1 MTFDGW
7 GFDAGWHLSQPTGF
21 VGYIL
26 LILYSLFAV
35 GILAGT
41 RADWFRLR
49 AGQWLLVI
57 LLAAAG
63 VLAAETLIVRFPA
76 DILPP
81 PGVPVEPLRPGLAL
95 LALVPAFLAGG
106 WLGIGPALVV
116 GFLTGL
122 TRAGFETYVAYTAFE
137 YAFLAAMVAG
147 AVRQNYTGWLM
158 AALRRPAIA
167 GPVVGLFLALFLFLS
182 YFAYSE
188 TAGLAA
194 IDYVV
199 SMAYAAAPIFV
210 GQAMLAGFFA
220 EGVRLALPG
229 RWPHEPANQPAPY
242 VRSLNRKLL
251 FTLIPL
257 FMVGIAT
264 LFWADLRIANDVSTE
279 LALDQMGRAAENAGR
294 EIPFFIQ
301 TGASMLREISLSRPW
316 LQLDTLDQTAGLLQS
331 MRQLAYFKQLT
342 LLDANGQR
350 IAAAGQTADPSA
362 LPALTDADLA
372 LIQGGLAGQPANDVH
387 VVTGEGGRPL
397 AQVVFVA
404 PVLDGNT
411 GQVVGVLVGETDL
424 ANNPLMQSAGSTLGN
439 IAGGVG
445 QGMIVDE
452 RGQVIFHP
460 DPAMI
465 GTLFAP
471 TSAAGNALESPLPDG
486 TAYRDRAPD
495 GTREMVLEYTAPGHP
510 WKIVLTVP
518 NVVVLQLASEIAV
531 PIVGILALTGA
542 LGLLFVSLIAL
553 RITRPAEELAHA
565 AQIISEGQL
574 DQPVRVSGD
583 DEIGRAGQAFEHMRQ
598 KLDARL
604 KELSLLLRV
613 SQSVSSNLN
622 LAEALPPIL
631 QGALKATSASG
642 VRIVLAAADL
652 PGAGRNPNANGAGSP
667 LQAFAAGPI
676 ADLMAPL
683 DRQLFE
689 LAKADGRLIVDNL
702 ARPRAVID
710 AGPVAGRIG
719 SLVALPITQE
729 STYYGVIW
737 LGYDRPHAF
746 SDAELSFLETLA
758 GQAIF
763 AVANGRLFETAEQG
777 RRQLAATLAST
788 PDPVIVTDRGNRV
801 VLVNPAAEQ
810 AFRFSAQSVI
820 DRPLAE
826 VLPNRELVRLINDG
840 VTKDGASGEFPGVA
854 GRVLYASV
862 SPIINAD
869 GTAIGR
875 VCVLRDVTHF
885 KELDEM
891 KSEFVANVSH
901 DLRAPLT
908 YMRGYATMIPMVGP
922 LNDKQREFSDK
933 IIGGIESMT
942 HLIDTLLDLGRIE
955 AGVGVEKEPCRLQD
969 LARDVVETHQSAAA
983 LKGLH
988 LQLEASDALPP
999 LYGDA
1004 TLLRMAINNYVE
1016 NAIKYTPQGGDID
1029 VRLELNEEQFRIA
1042 VSDSGVGIAPADQQ
1056 HLFEK
1061 FFRVKQRGATSVK
1074 GSGLGLAMVRSII
1087 ERHGGKVFAESRLGK
1102 GSTFGFELPF
1112 ERVPVTPVPS
1122 RR

>member
-1 MTFDGW
+1 MQFDVW
-7 GFDAGWHLSQPTGF
+7 GFDAGWHLSQPNGF

-26 LILYSLFAV
+26 LILYSLIAV
-35 GILAGT
+35 AILAGT
-41 RADWFRLR
+41 RGDWLKLR
-49 AGQWLLVI
+49 FTQWL
-57 LLAAAG
+57 G
-63 VLAAETLIVRFPA
+63 VLGLIALSVIAAEALIVRFPA

-81 PGVPVEPLRPGLAL
+81 PGVPVEPQRPGLAL
-95 LALVPAFLAGG
+95 FALVPAFLAGG

-116 GFLTGL
+116 GFVAGL
-122 TRAGFETYVAYTAFE
+122 TRAGYETYVAYTAFE
-137 YAFLAAMVAG
+137 YAFLAAIVAG
-147 AVRQNYTGWLM
+147 AVRQNFSGWLM
-158 AALRRPAIA
+158 ALLRRPALS
-167 GPVVGLFLALFLFLS
+167 GLVFGLGLALFLFLS

-188 TAGLAA
+188 TAGLVA

-210 GQAMLAGFFA
+210 GQAVIAGVVA
-220 EGVRLALPG
+220 EAARLALP
-229 RWPHEPANQPAPY
+229 RAWPHEPATEPAPY

-251 FTLIPL
+251 FALIPL

-264 LFWADLRIANDVSTE
+264 LFWADLRIANDVSTR
-279 LALDQMGRAAENAGR
+279 LALDQMARAAENAGR
-294 EIPFFIQ
+294 EIPFFVQ

-316 LQLDTLDQTAGLLQS
+316 FRLDQLDQTAGLLQS
-331 MRQLAYFKQLT
+331 MRQLAFFKQLT
-342 LLDANGQR
+342 LYDASGQR
-350 IAAAGQTADPSA
+350 VAAAGQTADPSA
-362 LPALTDADLA
+362 LPALTDADLS
-372 LIQGGLAGQPANDVH
+372 LIQSALGGLPANDVR
-387 VVTGEGGRPL
+387 VVSGDAGRPL

-404 PVLDGNT
+404 PITDPDT
-411 GQVVGVLVGETDL
+411 GAVIGALVGETDL
-424 ANNPLMQSAGSTLGN
+424 ASNPLMQSVSATLSN
-439 IAGGVG
+439 ISGGVG

-460 DPAMI
+460 DSAVI
-465 GTLFAP
+465 GTLYSAVAP
-471 TSAAGNALESPLPDG
+471 ESSLLESPLVEG
-486 TAYRDRAPD
+486 VAYRDRGPD
-495 GTREMVLEYTAPGHP
+495 GTREMVLEYPAPGHP
-510 WKIVLTVP
+510 WTIVLTVP
-518 NVVVLQLASEIAV
+518 NVVVLQLASQIAV
-531 PIVGILALTGA
+531 PIVGILALTGL
-542 LGLLFVSLIAL
+542 LGLLLVSLIAL
-553 RITRPAEELAHA
+553 RVTRPAEELAHA

-622 LAEALPPIL
+622 LGEALPPIL
-631 QGALKATSASG
+631 QGALKATSAAG
-642 VRIVLAAADL
+642 VRIVLTAHEG
-652 PGAGRNPNANGAGSP
+652 PGERRAQNGAGPS
-667 LQAFAAGPI
+667 LQAFASGP
-676 ADLMAPL
+676 AAELMTPL
-683 DRQLFE
+683 DPQLFE
-689 LAKADGRLIVDNL
+689 LVRSQGRLIVDNL
-702 ARPRAVID
+702 SRPRAVID
-710 AGPVAGRIG
+710 AGPVLGRVG
-719 SLVALPITQE
+719 SLVALPLLQDA
-729 STYYGVIW
+729 TYYGVIW
-737 LGYDRPHAF
+737 LGYDRPHVF
-746 SDAELSFLETLA
+746 SEAELNFLQTLA
-758 GQAIF
+758 AQASV
-763 AVANGRLFETAEQG
+763 AVANGRLFDAAEQG

-788 PDPVIVTDRGNRV
+788 PDPVIVTDRANRV

-840 VTKDGASGEFPGVA
+840 VSKDGASGEFPGVA

-969 LARDVVETHQSAAA
+969 LARDVVDTHQSAAA
-983 LKGLH
+983 AKGLH
-988 LQLEASDALPP
+988 LQLEASESLPP
-999 LYGDA
+999 LFGDA

-1016 NAIKYTPQGGDID
+1016 NAIKYTPQGGDIR
-1029 VRLELNEEQFRIA
+1029 VLLEFQGDSYRAA

-1061 FFRVKQRGATSVK
+1061 FFRVKQRGPSSVK

-1087 ERHGGKVFAESRLGK
+1087 ERHGGRVFSESRLGK
-1102 GSTFGFELPF
+1102 GSTFGFELPY
-1112 ERVPVTPVPS
+1112 ERVPAAPAA